1 MDKFKEANITLAT
14 AWDWNAPRFVTRT
27 KGDGRKL
34 RRYARRK
41 LKNKLKKIINNE
53 LFEKSWR

>member
-1 MDKFKEANITLAT
+1 MDKFKEANVILAT
-14 AWDWNAPRFVTRT
+14 AWDWNTPRFVTRT

-41 LKNKLKKIINNE
+41 LKN
-53 LFEKSWR
+53 